1 MKVKIQTIL
10 ISLLGIL
17 VFGLIL
23 CTNQVEAVSENSL
36 DKVPDTIEVPNLK
49 TFEDKSIFPSKEIEN
64 IIKSYVTED
73 LTNCDL
79 NVNFSYCSNIGLR
92 DISKLDIELENKENQ
107 VVAKKTISINY
118 TDTKWNN
125 TDKQYVENKLK
136 NVDLY
141 LKNIEVNIDDAKIDN
156 ADEFINNKYIE
167 LLKDLNIEC
176 KFYFLIGDWS
186 WPDIFN
192 IGGQLALGKNGI
204 VYYIYDALDSKRIV
218 GQPIIKVPADIKET
232 EEAYIDYAIDK
243 IKKYYK
249 EEYSDIYEES
259 DVITIKKGN
268 KENEYIMHY
277 SRWSEDCSFIMKKEE
292 VKEVTSTD
300 TKTNIKLETTTG
312 VVPTDT
318 KLVVEKITT
327 GETYNTVVATL
338 GADVDKFVLYD
349 ISLTSNNVKI
359 QPNGKVKLAI
369 PIPEGF
375 DKTKL
380 LVYRVAED
388 GTKTKLDV
396 VVDNNNAIIE
406 TDYFSSYVLGEKASI
421 EDNKENNIEETKPS
435 DSKLDET
442 PKTGNNNSTIIVLSI
457 VIVISLAGIIIL
469 NRKK

>member
-1 MKVKIQTIL
+1 
-10 ISLLGIL
+10 
-17 VFGLIL
+17 
-23 CTNQVEAVSENSL
+23 
-36 DKVPDTIEVPNLK
+36 
-49 TFEDKSIFPSKEIEN
+49 
-64 IIKSYVTED
+64 
-73 LTNCDL
+73 
-79 NVNFSYCSNIGLR
+79 
-92 DISKLDIELENKENQ
+92 
-107 VVAKKTISINY
+107 
-118 TDTKWNN
+118 
-125 TDKQYVENKLK
+125 
-136 NVDLY
+136 
-141 LKNIEVNIDDAKIDN
+141 
-156 ADEFINNKYIE
+156 
-167 LLKDLNIEC
+167 
-176 KFYFLIGDWS
+176 
-186 WPDIFN
+186 
-192 IGGQLALGKNGI
+192 
-204 VYYIYDALDSKRIV
+204 
-218 GQPIIKVPADIKET
+218 
-232 EEAYIDYAIDK
+232 
-243 IKKYYK
+243 
-249 EEYSDIYEES
+249 
-259 DVITIKKGN
+259 
-268 KENEYIMHY
+268 MHY

-406 TDYFSSYVLGEKASI
+406 TDHFSSYVLGEKASI